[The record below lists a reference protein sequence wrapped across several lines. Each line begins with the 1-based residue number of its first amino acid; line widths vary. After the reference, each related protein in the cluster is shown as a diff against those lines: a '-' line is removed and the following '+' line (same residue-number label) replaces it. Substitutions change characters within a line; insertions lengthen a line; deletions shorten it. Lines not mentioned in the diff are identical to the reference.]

1 MKVSSE
7 QQVPLNDVRTEAGA
21 ILDELGHTF
30 GIGKVRCFAYALI
43 KIFKA
48 LFNRV
53 YVNEEGIQMVN
64 VFLVSC
70 HMSQVSMRVNKM
82 HYVVLS
88 HASPVIWDFLSCF
101 SCGS

>member
-1 MKVSSE
+1 MCELVSVLTFCFVQLFCFKVASE

-64 VFLVSC
+64 VFLVS
-70 HMSQVSMRVNKM
+70 H
-82 HYVVLS
+82 HYVPGP
-88 HASPVIWDFLSCF
+88 HACKENA
-101 SCGS
+101 